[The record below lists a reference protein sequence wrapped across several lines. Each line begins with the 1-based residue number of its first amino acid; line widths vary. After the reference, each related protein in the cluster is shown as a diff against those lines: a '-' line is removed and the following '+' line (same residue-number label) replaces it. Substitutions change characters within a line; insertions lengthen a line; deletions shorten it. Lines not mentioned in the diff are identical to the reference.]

1 MEATSR
7 SASQIASDTSRD
19 NPFKGKASINL
30 DPFPTD
36 YSATH
41 LKTEW
46 WQQLMVRMSAVPGLT
61 QIAHGEEPA
70 PAKALIDFPL
80 ESIPPLPED
89 HPRYESRLETRIKYE
104 AQNAANQVQRY
115 NIFMQ
120 LSTGLFASLYISAK
134 ETNPLFAKL
143 LYEACDYRRLDITDG
158 SFDGALAFKMAHTR
172 LFGASRTNADV
183 EFYNVAQRHS
193 EKGTASRRLPII

>member
-1 MEATSR
+1 
-7 SASQIASDTSRD
+7 
-19 NPFKGKASINL
+19 
-30 DPFPTD
+30 
-36 YSATH
+36 
-41 LKTEW
+41 
-46 WQQLMVRMSAVPGLT
+46 MVRMSAVPGLT

-183 EFYNVAQRHS
+183 EFYNVARDIQ
-193 EKGTASRRLPII
+193 KKARLPDGCRSSDFVKKAHAWIHITYAPICNNRIRTQTQRNSSSK